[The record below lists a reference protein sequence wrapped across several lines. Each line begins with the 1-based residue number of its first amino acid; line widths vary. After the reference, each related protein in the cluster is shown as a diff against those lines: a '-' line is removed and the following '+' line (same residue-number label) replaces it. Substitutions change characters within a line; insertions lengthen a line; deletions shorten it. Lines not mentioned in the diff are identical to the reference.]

1 MQVMIHIEHQYNAL
15 QVSRR
20 NQERSKFTLMYY
32 VSLHYLE
39 T

>member
-32 VSLHYLE
+32 VSLHRI
-39 T
+39 